1 MRSIYNIYH
10 FNFVDKIVIKK
21 RQEMCDIISENL
33 KDITINDALD
43 IGTTNDNDFKS
54 DNYLIKN
61 LINISIFK
69 SITDQSLK
77 DNYFKNILTK
87 SITEDFSTDE
97 INTFR
102 SDLVVSNATIEHVG
116 SFENQIKMIKNIS
129 KLTKKYFIITT
140 PNRYH
145 PLDFHTKLPFIHW
158 LPKKVHRKILSFFR
172 FKFFS
177 YEKNLNLLSENDLRL
192 CLKISGITSYKIY
205 YVYLFGFKSNLL
217 VLGKIN

>member
-1 MRSIYNIYH
+1 MGSIYSIYH

-54 DNYLIKN
+54 SNYLIKN

-102 SDLVVSNATIEHVG
+102 SDLVVSNATIEHIG

-129 KLTKKYFIITT
+129 KLTKRYFVITT

-172 FKFFS
+172 FKFYS

-205 YVYLFGFKSNLL
+205 YIYLFGFKSNLL

>member
-1 MRSIYNIYH
+1 MGSIYNIYH
-10 FNFVDKIVIKK
+10 FNFLDKIVIKK

-33 KDITINDALD
+33 RDIKINDALD

-54 DNYLIKN
+54 NNYLIKN

-87 SITEDFSTDE
+87 SITENFSTDE

-129 KLTKKYFIITT
+129 KLTKRYFVITT
-140 PNRYH
+140 PNRYY
-145 PLDFHTKLPFIHW
+145 PIDFHTKLPFIHW

-172 FKFFS
+172 FKFYS

>member
-1 MRSIYNIYH
+1 MKGIYSLNH

-21 RQEMCDIISENL
+21 RQEICDIISESL
-33 KDITINDALD
+33 KDITIYDALD
-43 IGTTNDNDFKS
+43 IGTTND
-54 DNYLIKN
+54 DNYESNNYLTKN
-61 LINISIFK
+61 LKNISVFK
-69 SITDQSLK
+69 SISDQYFE
-77 DNYFKNILTK
+77 DNFFKNILTK
-87 SITEDFSTDE
+87 SITEDLSTEE
-97 INTFR
+97 INIFR
-102 SDLVVSNATIEHVG
+102 SDLIISNATIEHVG
-116 SFENQIKMIKNIS
+116 SFENQVKMIKNIL
-129 KLTKKYFIITT
+129 KLTKKYFVITT

-158 LPKKVHRKILSFFR
+158 LPKKVHRKILSFLGLN
-172 FKFFS
+172 FFS

>member
-1 MRSIYNIYH
+1 MGSIYNIYH

-43 IGTTNDNDFKS
+43 IGTTNDNGFKS

-102 SDLVVSNATIEHVG
+102 SDLVVSNATIEHIG

-129 KLTKKYFIITT
+129 KLTKRYFVITT